1 MEENMTFIEEESA
14 PIIKVIGV
22 GGGGSNAV
30 NNMWN
35 KGIKDVDFA
44 ICNTDKQA
52 MMSSPIPEK
61 IAIAI
66 HGAGGRPEV
75 AAAKAREHIEDIK
88 KSCTGNTRMVFL
100 AACMGGGTGTGA
112 SPVIAEAIKQIET
125 QFDDTKDI
133 LIVAIVTMPFKFEG
147 PRCINNAKA
156 GIAEL
161 KKYADSVIV
170 INNDKLRSF
179 GNRPMPELFK
189 LADEILY
196 TATKSIAEIITNNQ
210 YINTDFQDV
219 YNIMSGSKTALMGCG
234 VGEGEN
240 RAEDAVIA
248 AASSVLL
255 DDQDIHNAKGC
266 LLNITYSSEH
276 PITMDEFDYITNYVN
291 NEILDANNP
300 ESRISWGYGVDD
312 SLGEKLQVILVAA
325 GFNSTNGETPAMPV
339 QEKATKT
346 EDQVIPLDPMPVKEE
361 PKDNIPE
368 PIEQPISN
376 EPDQPIDEIPPFEV
390 IEKKEPTPAPVVN
403 DNTIVVIDIDDD
415 EVSLKTKTEE
425 PKAEIN
431 QPEPQDDEFKV
442 INVATTDG
450 TNTINEPSVQ
460 PEPKTPA
467 TTPQMTDNDVTKRME
482 RARQLRDLLKSG
494 IDGVTK
500 VANMDLVHGDA
511 FQATPSNV
519 SDATNSI
526 MSADGTIGNNPLLYG
541 NPD

>member
-1 MEENMTFIEEESA
+1 MTFIEEESA

-35 KGIKDVDFA
+35 KGIKDVEFA
-44 ICNTDKQA
+44 ICNTDQQA
-52 MMSSPIPEK
+52 LRSSPVPEK
-61 IAIAI
+61 ISIGTL
-66 HGAGGRPEV
+66 GAGGKPEV
-75 AAAKAREHIEDIK
+75 AAAKAREHIEEIK
-88 KSCTGNTRMVFL
+88 ESCTGKTRMVFL

-112 SPVIAEAIKQIET
+112 SPIIAEAIKEIQTNYEE
-125 QFDDTKDI
+125 TKDI
-133 LIVAIVTMPFKFEG
+133 LIVAIVTMPFAFEG
-147 PRCINNAKA
+147 PKRINNAKA

-170 INNDKLRSF
+170 INNEKLLTCGSQ
-179 GNRPMPELFK
+179 PMPLLFK
-189 LADEILY
+189 LADEILL
-196 TATKSIAEIITNNQ
+196 TATKSIAELITNNQ
-210 YINTDFQDV
+210 YINIDFQDV
-219 YNIMSGSKTALMGCG
+219 YSIMSGSKTALMGRG

-240 RAEDAVIA
+240 RAEMAITA
-248 AASSVLL
+248 AASSPLL
-255 DDQDIHNAKGC
+255 NDQDIHNAKGC
-266 LLNITYSSEH
+266 LLNITCSSEH
-276 PITMDEFDYITNYVN
+276 AITVEEFSLITSYVN
-291 NEILDANNP
+291 REILDSENP
-300 ESRISWGYGVDD
+300 DSNVIWGTGYDD
-312 SLGEKLQVILVAA
+312 SLGEKLVVTLVAT
-325 GFNSTNGETPAMPV
+325 GFNRAED
-339 QEKATKT
+339 EIYTKPIQKKEEVT
-346 EDQVIPLDPMPVKEE
+346 KKEEQVIPLDPMPVKEE
-361 PKDNIPE
+361 PKENIPE

-376 EPDQPIDEIPPFEV
+376 KTDQPIDEIPPFEV

-425 PKAEIN
+425 PKAEVD

-450 TNTINEPSVQ
+450 TNTINEPSVK

-526 MSADGTIGNNPLLYG
+526 MSADGIIGNNPLLYG